1 MYGVAALGR
10 RGGEHVADLLKADL
24 ISNMIQ
30 LGCTTTAELR
40 ERRSAKTQLISLSQ
54 SAL

>member
-10 RGGEHVADLLKADL
+10 RGGDHVADLLKADL

-30 LGCTTTAELR
+30 LGYTTTAELH
-40 ERRSAKTQLISLSQ
+40 ERRSAYTQLISPSR